1 MVKSASPTSAATA
14 AGPAARAET
23 AAASRSLPP
32 PASYEAALTELEKLV
47 GAMEGSQLP
56 LDELL
61 GAYQRGADLLDFC
74 RTRLDAVEQQVKRLE
89 DGRLQAWSDKA

>member
-1 MVKSASPTSAATA
+1 MVKSASTTHAATSTPSAGAAAATSAL
-14 AGPAARAET
+14 
-23 AAASRSLPP
+23 RSQPVP
-32 PASYEAALTELEKLV
+32 TSYEAALTELEKLV

-74 RTRLDAVEQQVKRLE
+74 RARLDAVEQQVKRLE
-89 DGRLQAWSDKA
+89 DGQLQAWSDK